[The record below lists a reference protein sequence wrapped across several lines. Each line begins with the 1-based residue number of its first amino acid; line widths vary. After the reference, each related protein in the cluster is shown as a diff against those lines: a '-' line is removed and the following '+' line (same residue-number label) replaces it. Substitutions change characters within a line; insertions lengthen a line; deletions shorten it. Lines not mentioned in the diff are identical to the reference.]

1 MADSPLDHIVDHL
14 RRSGST
20 YFPQYSEVKSARVVG
35 HTPKPDHYIYEI
47 VLDFPDANERVN
59 AKIYLGKSGQRS
71 AQELARCETQNLE
84 FVHQTAKRR
93 KLTGVPRPI
102 GDFSELGAVVSTK
115 IHGLPLQS
123 ILMKVALLPDNGNYR
138 LLEQAARQAG
148 EWLQQFHKATAG
160 VSSAI
165 DSDSLIADMEKL
177 CARAQKD
184 GLPAESTDAILINA
198 KCAFNKQK
206 RAMRFSA
213 RLQDFVPLN
222 VLVSGDGVGFC
233 EFATLARQGPA
244 LMDVATFL
252 ATVEALEKYPFCNR
266 DLITVVQ
273 DAFTEAYGVTAQE
286 QGLLTALRMQVLLQ
300 MFLQGRVIKESA
312 ERKKVMWANVM
323 KRFLQRAA
331 QRSTAA
337 RVA

>member
-1 MADSPLDHIVDHL
+1 MADSPLDHIVEQL
-14 RRSGST
+14 RASGCS
-20 YFPQYSEVKSARVVG
+20 YFPQYAEVKSARVVG

-47 VLDFPDANERVN
+47 VLDFPDASERIN
-59 AKIYLGKSGQRS
+59 AKIYRGRSGQRS
-71 AQELARCETQNLE
+71 PQELARTEMQNLE
-84 FVHQTAKRR
+84 FAHQTAKRR

-102 GDFSELGAVVSTK
+102 GDFSEQGAVVSTR
-115 IHGLPLQS
+115 IQGLPLQS
-123 ILMKVALLPDNGNYR
+123 IIMKVALLPDNGNHR
-138 LLEQAARQAG
+138 LLETAARQAG

-160 VSSAI
+160 VPAAI
-165 DSDSLIADMEKL
+165 DVDDLLSDMEKL

-198 KCAFNKQK
+198 KCALNKQK
-206 RAMRFSA
+206 KPLRSSA
-213 RLQDFVPLN
+213 RLLDFVPLN
-222 VLVSGDGVGFC
+222 VLVAEHGIGFC
-233 EFATLARQGPA
+233 EFAALARQGPS
-244 LMDVATFL
+244 LLDVATFL

-286 QGLLTALRMQVLLQ
+286 QGLLTALRMKVLLQ

-331 QRSTAA
+331 QRSTE

>member
-14 RRSGST
+14 RSSSNG
-20 YFPQYSEVKSARVVG
+20 YFPQQAEVKCARVVG

-47 VLDFPDANERVN
+47 VLDFPDGSERVN
-59 AKIYLGKSGQRS
+59 AKIYRNKPGQRS
-71 AQELARCETQNLE
+71 AQELARNEMQNLQ
-84 FVHQTAKRR
+84 FAYQTASRR
-93 KLTGVPRPI
+93 KLKGVPRPI
-102 GDFSELGAVVSTK
+102 GDFSEQGAVVSTK
-115 IHGLPLQS
+115 VHGLPLQS
-123 ILMKVALLPDNGNYR
+123 IIMKVALLPDNGNHR
-138 LLEQAARQAG
+138 LLESAARQAG
-148 EWLQQFHKATAG
+148 EWLQQFHRATAA
-160 VSSAI
+160 VPAAI
-165 DSDSLIADMEKL
+165 DGAALLADMEKL
-177 CARAQKD
+177 CLRAQKD
-184 GLPAESTDAILINA
+184 GLPAESTDAILISA

-206 RAMRFSA
+206 RPVRFSS

-222 VLVSGDGVGFC
+222 VLVSEDGVGFC
-233 EFATLARQGPA
+233 EFATLSRQGPS

-252 ATVEALEKYPFCNR
+252 ATVEALEKYPFCNL

-273 DAFTEAYGVTAQE
+273 DAFTEAYGVSAQE
-286 QGLLTALRMQVLLQ
+286 QGLLATLRMKVLLQ

-331 QRSTAA
+331 RRSVA

>member
-1 MADSPLDHIVDHL
+1 MADNPLDHIVDHL
-14 RRSGST
+14 RTSASG
-20 YFPQYSEVKSARVVG
+20 YLGLDAEVRSARVVG

-47 VLDFPDANERVN
+47 VLDFPDHSERVN
-59 AKIYLGKSGQRS
+59 AKIYRGKSGLRS
-71 AQELARCETQNLE
+71 AQELARNEIQNLQ
-84 FVHQTAKRR
+84 FIHQTAKRR
-93 KLTGVPRPI
+93 KLRGVPRPI
-102 GDFSELGAVVSTK
+102 GDFSEMGAVVSTK
-115 IHGLPLQS
+115 VNGLPLQS
-123 ILMKVALLPDNGNYR
+123 IIMKVALLPDNGNHQ
-138 LLEQAARQAG
+138 LLELAARQAG
-148 EWLQQFHKATAG
+148 DWLQQFHKATAG
-160 VSSAI
+160 LPTAV
-165 DSDSLIADMEKL
+165 DSDGLLADMEKL

-184 GLPAESTDAILINA
+184 GLPSESIDAILMSA
-198 KCAFNKQK
+198 KGAFSKQK
-206 RAMRFSA
+206 RTLRFSA

-222 VLVSGDGVGFC
+222 VLVAEDGIGFC
-233 EFATLARQGPA
+233 EFATLIPQGPA

-273 DAFTEAYGVTAQE
+273 DAFTEAYGVSAQE
-286 QGLLTALRMQVLLQ
+286 QGLLAALKMKVLLQ

-331 QRSTAA
+331 QRSAT

>member
-14 RRSGST
+14 RASASG
-20 YFPQYSEVKSARVVG
+20 YFPQGSEVKSARVVG

-47 VLDFPDANERVN
+47 VLDFSDGSERVN
-59 AKIYLGKSGQRS
+59 AKIYRGKPGSRS
-71 AQELARCETQNLE
+71 AQELARNEFQNLQ
-84 FVHQTAKRR
+84 FAYQTARR
-93 KLTGVPRPI
+93 QKLRGVPRPI
-102 GDFSELGAVVSTK
+102 GDFSDLGAVVSTK
-115 IHGLPLQS
+115 LHGLPLQS
-123 ILMKVALLPDNGNYR
+123 IIMKVALLPDNGNDR
-138 LLEQAARQAG
+138 LLERAARQAG
-148 EWLQQFHKATAG
+148 QWLQQFHRATAG
-160 VSSAI
+160 VPAAI
-165 DSDSLIADMEKL
+165 DGDGLLVEMEKL

-184 GLPAESTDAILINA
+184 GLPADATDTILMSA

-206 RAMRFSA
+206 RPLRFSA

-222 VLVSGDGVGFC
+222 VLVGEDGIGFC
-233 EFATLARQGPA
+233 EFATLNRQGPS

-266 DLITVVQ
+266 DLTTVVQ
-273 DAFTEAYGVTAQE
+273 DAFTETYGVNAQE
-286 QGLLTALRMQVLLQ
+286 QALLTALRMKVLLQ
-300 MFLQGRVIKESA
+300 MFLQGRVTKESA

-331 QRSTAA
+331 QRSAA